1 MIQTKREVVLQTEA
15 FRLKRK
21 RKLLEDSSIGISRRR
36 GGGGKILYPSLNF
49 PHCHRLELRPQSAKN
64 GGWVS
69 RINNQL
75 QWLQVKFGRKVEIRR
90 IATQG
95 RHRYDQWVKSYSL
108 RFSMDGLLFIQYQT
122 NKNQTVRF
130 CSSRAKSVAKKHCFA
145 LGKR

>member
-1 MIQTKREVVLQTEA
+1 M
-15 FRLKRK
+15 
-21 RKLLEDSSIGISRRR
+21 
-36 GGGGKILYPSLNF
+36 YPSLTF
-49 PHCHRLELRPQSAKN
+49 PQSHRLELRPQSAKN

-95 RHRYDQWVKSYSL
+95 RHIYDQWVKSYSL

-130 CSSRAKSVAKKHCFA
+130 FNIYVHD
-145 LGKR
+145 L